1 MITTGTDIK
10 GMGMSSTRHYIEGR
24 ALKLKPNIREH
35 LSELQETKDFLK
47 LK

>member
-1 MITTGTDIK
+1 
-10 GMGMSSTRHYIEGR
+10 MSPARHYIEGR

-47 LK
+47 LN